1 MKKDLIII
9 GASNPTIIRVIDDI
23 NQFGRE
29 YYNII
34 GFVDSNWR
42 NLNKDFYG
50 VELIGGF
57 ESINRFSGDNTYLIN
72 TIAGNMKIRKE
83 VTQHFLTSGF
93 NFTNIIHPSVNLNR
107 VSLGIGNLVYE
118 NSMIH
123 PFVTI
128 GNHNVISSN
137 SGLAHETKINDYVFV
152 GPASYICGKCKVG
165 DGVYIGVGS
174 KVLPRLTLGDYSTVA
189 AGAVVTKDIDAY
201 SKVYG
206 IPAELK

>member
-9 GASNPTIIRVIDDI
+9 GASTPTIIRVIDDI
-23 NQFGRE
+23 NQSGRE
-29 YYNII
+29 SYNII
-34 GFVDSNWR
+34 GFVDSNWKS
-42 NLNKDFYG
+42 LNKDFYG
-50 VELIGGF
+50 IDLIGGF
-57 ESINRFSGDNTYLIN
+57 DSVNSFSGKNLYLIN
-72 TIAGNMKIRKE
+72 TIAGDMKIRKE
-83 VTQHFLTSGF
+83 VTQYFLNSGF
-93 NFTNIIHPSVNLNR
+93 NFTNIIHPSINLNR
-107 VSLGIGNLVYE
+107 VSLGVGNLVYE

-137 SGLAHETKINDYVFV
+137 SGLAHETKISDYVFV
-152 GPASYICGKCKVG
+152 GPASYICGKCKIG

-174 KVLPRLTLGDYSTVA
+174 KVLPRLTLGEYSTVA
-189 AGAVVTKDIDAY
+189 AGAVVTRDVAAY